1 MKYDLMSH
9 EISKQ
14 NKKRLCPPKSLLILI
29 MFFIQKFCLRHQ
41 MNRQRRVVA
50 ILTCRFFPPVAQTS
64 LSKPFIYIFPPK
76 RNSFGQTHRKDF
88 AFGLM
93 GTPAVM
99 TVLTP
104 PVAETQ
110 TSASSSRRFGIVW
123 RLQISARY
131 MPFSI
136 SGGNGDRGGRGGG
149 GIPGM
154 KAGRVPGYQGSLAAA
169 VAAATS
175 TVSTTTL
182 VRARPSEL
190 AQTKL
195 NRFVFLAAGG
205 ASMAL
210 AFV

>member
-14 NKKRLCPPKSLLILI
+14 KKTPSTQIVTYTDNVFHPENLLEASNESTTESCGYLDMSFFSPGCPDFSFKT
-29 MFFIQKFCLRHQ
+29 FH
-41 MNRQRRVVA
+41 
-50 ILTCRFFPPVAQTS
+50 
-64 LSKPFIYIFPPK
+64 IYIFPPK
-76 RNSFGQTHRKDF
+76 KNSFGQTHRKDF
-88 AFGLM
+88 AFGFM